1 MAKLARDKD
10 TTTLHPRENLVVA
23 GNLGSLNSE
32 IIVKNDGASSV
43 SLDLRGTFN
52 LTLEVAGTIDGVNWF
67 PIPMRPV
74 NVAAVKYVAVITGSA
89 AGGWV
94 GKCGPYLLVRVR
106 CTAYTSGSAVATVL
120 VSNALLDDTLNG
132 MITTDIATN
141 TGAAAAAVTLTL
153 AAPGAGLRHYL
164 TYLAISRFAT
174 AALTAAAAPV
184 LVTTTNIPTGFV
196 LNFPADAA
204 LQGSIDRYREDFT
217 YPLATAAQ
225 NTATT
230 FVCPA
235 TPNVIW
241 RATAGFYL
249 AQ

>member
-1 MAKLARDKD
+1 MAKLSRDKD
-10 TTTLHPRENLVVA
+10 ATTLHPRENLVVA

-32 IIVKNDGASSV
+32 IIVKTDGASSI

-52 LTLEVAGTIDGVNWF
+52 LTLEVAGTIDDVNWF
-67 PIPMRPV
+67 AIPVRPV
-74 NVAAVKYVAVITGSA
+74 NAAAVKYVAAVTGSA

-94 GKCGPYLLVRVR
+94 GKCGPYLRVRVR
-106 CTAYTSGSAVATVL
+106 CTAYTSGAVVATL
-120 VSNALLDDTLNG
+120 LMSNALLDDSLQG
-132 MITTDIATN
+132 MVTTDVVTN

-153 AAPGAGLRHYL
+153 AAPGVGLRHYI

-184 LVTTTNIPTGFV
+184 LVTTTNIPTALV

-217 YPLATAAQ
+217 FPLASTAQ

-235 TPNVIW
+235 TTAAIW
-241 RATAGFYL
+241 RATAGFYV
-249 AQ
+249 AP